1 MRIGSVPVTCVRIVE
16 AEPDVA
22 RFALP
27 VTLPPSSVPPPS
39 RLLLRISPT
48 PSTVS
53 ERSRLYDRP
62 LAFGVVTLITGTP
75 PFAPVVWVRVG
86 VKRIGAV
93 GSVMAPAC
101 ACRRPQRTSRRPVVR
116 HDVNGLST
124 VVPCS
129 AIVAAL
135 CRATCQETC
144 TGPSQLMSATA
155 AAMDRATNERLARS
169 WRLTGSAV
177 PALAP
182 CCSCCSAMARG
193 CSSAAR
199 ARAVTGWRINETPQ
213 TSCCTG
219 CFAAADPPA
228 SGTLFIELGA
238 DHKGSHSVEN
248 IPQLFGTHL
257 KHTESYLFQ
266 ISTPLNT
273 QQCCTAISI
282 GNSAPYSGQPG
293 TNPDRRPARSRPA
306 RLNGRQ
312 EGPVS
317 TTPNVLPAPCP
328 AHKAEHRRAMRAIAL
343 VCIAPIRVALR

>member
-1 MRIGSVPVTCVRIVE
+1 MPAGAAKITLAGAPNTSTVPLMRIGSVPVTCVRMVE
-16 AEPDVA
+16 AGPDVA

-27 VTLPPSSVPPPS
+27 PTLPPRSVPPPA
-39 RLLLRISPT
+39 RLLFRIRPM

-62 LAFGVVTLITGTP
+62 LWLGVVMLMAGTP
-75 PFAPVVWVRVG
+75 PPCPVVCVRVG

-135 CRATCQETC
+135 CRAACQETC

-155 AAMDRATNERLARS
+155 AAMERATNERLARS

-182 CCSCCSAMARG
+182 CCSCCSAIAHG
-193 CSSAAR
+193 CSNAAR
-199 ARAVTGWRINETPQ
+199 ARAVTGWRIDETPR
-213 TSCCTG
+213 TSVVRG
-219 CFAAADPPA
+219 GF
-228 SGTLFIELGA
+228 
-238 DHKGSHSVEN
+238 V
-248 IPQLFGTHL
+248 
-257 KHTESYLFQ
+257 
-266 ISTPLNT
+266 
-273 QQCCTAISI
+273 
-282 GNSAPYSGQPG
+282 
-293 TNPDRRPARSRPA
+293 RPVCRP
-306 RLNGRQ
+306 
-312 EGPVS
+312 
-317 TTPNVLPAPCP
+317 
-328 AHKAEHRRAMRAIAL
+328 
-343 VCIAPIRVALR
+343 